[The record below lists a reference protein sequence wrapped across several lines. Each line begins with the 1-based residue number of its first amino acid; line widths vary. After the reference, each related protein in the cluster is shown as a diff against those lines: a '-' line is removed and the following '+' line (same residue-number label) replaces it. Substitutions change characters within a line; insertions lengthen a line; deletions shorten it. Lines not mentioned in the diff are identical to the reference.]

1 MKNSVKYHF
10 TPKLIK
16 KKKKADPIKDG
27 KEVELSH
34 TGKVMTQQTMWKFL

>member
-10 TPKLIK
+10 TPKLI

-34 TGKVMTQQTMWKFL
+34 TGTQGR